1 MASSIP
7 FAVRGK
13 DGANYYLGLP
23 PLLQNVHQSL
33 EN

>member
-1 MASSIP
+1 MVSSIP

-13 DGANYYLGLP
+13 DGANYYLWLLL
-23 PLLQNVHQSL
+23 LLQNVLQSL